1 MKTLIIIMAIIAV
14 HSGLV
19 AQELISVK
27 NATSCETAIEIS
39 TLSKFGPTGPPK
51 EVKIDAPSPFTKSL
65 FQVWYRFKTEKEGLL
80 LFDIIPV
87 DPADNYDFLLYKAE
101 NPKFCGDIQSGK
113 LIELRANL
121 SRNEPELNGITGLSI
136 TGQPEPFS
144 PGIEVKPDEEY
155 ILVLNSMYKCKG
167 HTIVFKYLENLTI
180 YGKINHAE
188 NNQTIQAQVFW
199 TNLRTKET
207 TSSVISN
214 KQGDYQ
220 LPVLVN
226 TEAHRFPSYLLWVY
240 AEGFYISDTLIA
252 SRDIPK
258 LDKTPF
264 NFRLNKLK
272 KGNNEFLPKFFF
284 EPNDERLVSNS
295 IRDLERVLRLMQQN
309 PKIEIQL
316 EGHSNGI
323 YPSTEIDINLSTKRA
338 QTVKKWLVENGIS
351 SERIETK
358 GFGSE
363 KMLFPMAQ
371 DENEEQMNRRVEI
384 NIVKM

>member
-167 HTIVFKYLENLTI
+167 H
-180 YGKINHAE
+180 KIG
-188 NNQTIQAQVFW
+188 
-199 TNLRTKET
+199 R
-207 TSSVISN
+207 
-214 KQGDYQ
+214 
-220 LPVLVN
+220 
-226 TEAHRFPSYLLWVY
+226 AHV
-240 AEGFYISDTLIA
+240 
-252 SRDIPK
+252 
-258 LDKTPF
+258 
-264 NFRLNKLK
+264 
-272 KGNNEFLPKFFF
+272 
-284 EPNDERLVSNS
+284 
-295 IRDLERVLRLMQQN
+295 
-309 PKIEIQL
+309 
-316 EGHSNGI
+316 
-323 YPSTEIDINLSTKRA
+323 
-338 QTVKKWLVENGIS
+338 
-351 SERIETK
+351 
-358 GFGSE
+358 
-363 KMLFPMAQ
+363 
-371 DENEEQMNRRVEI
+371 
-384 NIVKM
+384 

>member
-1 MKTLIIIMAIIAV
+1 MKTLIIILAIIAV
-14 HSGLV
+14 HSGL
-19 AQELISVK
+19 ASQELISIK
-27 NATSCETAIEIS
+27 NATACETAIEIS

-101 NPKFCGDIQSGK
+101 NPKFCGDIKSGK